1 MPVVYEIDQSR
12 NTIHTSC
19 IGDVTL
25 YEVVEHFQTLEQDPA
40 CPSHLDVVLNLSDQA
55 SVPSTSQLRIVSE
68 EIARVK
74 GRVQFGACAI
84 VVGNDALYGAA
95 MVFEV
100 LAARGFRVTKIF
112 RDRDAALSWLWR
124 QQQQRPN

>member
-25 YEVVEHFQTLEQDPA
+25 YEVVEHFHSLEEDPA
-40 CPSHLDVVLNLSDQA
+40 CPSHLDVLLNLSEQE
-55 SVPSTSQLRIVSE
+55 SVPSSSQLRIVSE

-84 VVGNDALYGAA
+84 VVRNDALFGAA

-112 RDRDAALSWLWR
+112 RDRDAAQSWLER
-124 QQQQRPN
+124 VRQRPN

>member
-19 IGDVTL
+19 IGDTTL
-25 YEVVEHFQTLEQDPA
+25 YEVVEHFHELEQDPS
-40 CPSHLDVVLNLSDQA
+40 CPSHLDVLLNLSEQE
-55 SVPSTSQLRIVSE
+55 SVPSSPQLRIVSE

-112 RDRDAALSWLWR
+112 RDRDAALSWLER
-124 QQQQRPN
+124 VSQRPN

>member
-19 IGDVTL
+19 IGETTL
-25 YEVVEHFQTLEQDPA
+25 YEVVEHFHTLEEDPA
-40 CPSHLDVVLNLSDQA
+40 CPKHLDVLLNLSDQEN
-55 SVPSTSQLRIVSE
+55 VPSSSQLRIVSE
-68 EIARVK
+68 EITRVK

-84 VVGNDALYGAA
+84 VVGNDALFGAA

-112 RDRDAALSWLWR
+112 RERDAAEAWLER
-124 QQQQRPN
+124 VSQRPN

>member
-12 NTIHTSC
+12 NTIHTRC

-25 YEVVEHFQTLEQDPA
+25 YEVVEHFHVLEEDPA
-40 CPSHLDVVLNLSDQA
+40 CPSHLDVLLNLAEQETI
-55 SVPSTSQLRIVSE
+55 PSSSQLRIVSE
-68 EIARVK
+68 EISRVK

-84 VVGNDALYGAA
+84 VVANDALFGAA

-124 QQQQRPN
+124 EKQQPN

>member
-12 NTIHTSC
+12 NTIHTTC
-19 IGDVTL
+19 VGDTTL
-25 YEVVEHFQTLEQDPA
+25 YEVVEHFHTLEQDPD
-40 CPSHLDVVLNLSDQA
+40 CPSHLDVLLNLSEQEN
-55 SVPSTSQLRIVSE
+55 VPSSSQLRIVSE
-68 EIARVK
+68 EITRVK

-84 VVGNDALYGAA
+84 VVGNDALFGAA

-112 RDRDAALSWLWR
+112 RERDAALSWLER
-124 QQQQRPN
+124 VQQRPN

>member
-1 MPVVYEIDQSR
+1 MPVVYEIDQTR

-25 YEVVEHFQTLEQDPA
+25 YEVVEHFHTLEEDPA
-40 CPSHLDVVLNLSDQA
+40 CPKHLDVLLNLSEQE
-55 SVPSTSQLRIVSE
+55 SVPSSSQLRIVSE
-68 EIARVK
+68 EIARVRS
-74 GRVQFGACAI
+74 RVEFGACAI
-84 VVGNDALYGAA
+84 VVGSDALFGAA

-112 RDRDAALSWLWR
+112 RDRDAALSWLER
-124 QQQQRPN
+124 VQQRPN